1 VSKTAVNRP
10 LSKREEAARDR
21 DRRQA
26 RRRLWRGGQKVGL
39 VLGIAALAVVLVYG
53 YQAAGPNRASS
64 SPDMVPR
71 PAPEF
76 TLPSLDGRQV
86 SLSEF
91 AGKKNVLLFFNEG
104 YGCAPCWQ
112 QTAALQE
119 DLDSFKAMD
128 TEVFAV
134 MVDPPSLL
142 SREAPRWGLRAL
154 PILVDQ
160 STSVSKSYDALGGMH
175 ANKPDHKFVLISKEG
190 LILWAA
196 DYPSMWVDRQVV
208 VKQVQSLLQQ

>member
-1 VSKTAVNRP
+1 VSKTDVTTP
-10 LSKREEAARDR
+10 LSKKEAAARER

-26 RRRLWRGGQKVGL
+26 RRRLWKGAQKFGL
-39 VLGIAALAVVLVYG
+39 VFGIAALAVILVYS
-53 YQAAGPNRASS
+53 YQAAGANRASS
-64 SPDMVPR
+64 SPDLVSKT
-71 PAPEF
+71 APEF
-76 TLPSLDGRQV
+76 TLTSLDGRQV

-91 AGKKNVLLFFNEG
+91 SGKKNVLLFFNEG

-134 MVDPPSLL
+134 MVDPPALL

-175 ANKPDHKFVLISKEG
+175 ANKPDHKFVLISKDG

-208 VKQVQSLLQQ
+208 VKQVQTLLQQ